1 MNVSLAERVN
11 VTKEHA
17 KQERKERGNMQN
29 WEVNVI
35 TPEKTEWNE
44 EQGKN
49 TEDVEKKKKK

>member
-17 KQERKERGNMQN
+17 KQERKKGNMQN

-35 TPEKTEWNE
+35 TPKKTEWNE

-49 TEDVEKKKKK
+49 TEDVEKNKKK